1 MTITIDSYKEN
12 FKTFLHFCPYFARNL
27 LDIKQMYQWFENLKL
42 KNATKI
48 NHYADFWI
56 RLEWYNL
63 LGWIKP
69 FCVVE
74 FPKKHSFQYRHIM
87 KVKSYSTSYII
98 MIGKKRSLRD

>member
-56 RLEWYNL
+56 DLSGTTYSDGLN
-63 LGWIKP
+63 P
-69 FCVVE
+69 FV
-74 FPKKHSFQYRHIM
+74 
-87 KVKSYSTSYII
+87 
-98 MIGKKRSLRD
+98 L